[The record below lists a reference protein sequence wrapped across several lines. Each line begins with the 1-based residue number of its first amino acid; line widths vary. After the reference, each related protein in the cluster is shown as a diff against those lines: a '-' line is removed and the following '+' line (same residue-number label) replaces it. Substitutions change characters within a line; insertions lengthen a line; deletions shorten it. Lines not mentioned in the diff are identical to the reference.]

1 MITPTFHDVSGK
13 GTVLVPS
20 SAIRASRV
28 YRKSTDRNEQGK
40 KSPESS
46 HEAPCS
52 VTAFAESSSVVAFL
66 LPSFW
71 EGCNDIGLMESADD
85 ETEAWDFMSELS

>member
-20 SAIRASRV
+20 AAIRASRD
-28 YRKSTDRNEQGK
+28 YHKSADRIEQGK
-40 KSPESS
+40 KSPESIR
-46 HEAPCS
+46 EAPCS
-52 VTAFAESSSVVAFL
+52 ITASAEGSSVVAFL

-71 EGCNDIGLMESADD
+71 EGCNDVGLAENMDD
-85 ETEAWDFMSELS
+85 ETETWDFMSELS